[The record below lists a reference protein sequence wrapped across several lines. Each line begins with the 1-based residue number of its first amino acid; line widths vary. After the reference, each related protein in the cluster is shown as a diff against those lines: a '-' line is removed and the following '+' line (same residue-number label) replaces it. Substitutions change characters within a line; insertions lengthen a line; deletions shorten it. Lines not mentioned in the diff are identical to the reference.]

1 MFLAREQTSRPRRK
15 LKMWN
20 YDAVIDR
27 RGLRGLNG
35 IEIAHLISITP
46 RHDRLSELDERT
58 LKDIGFDNSS
68 R

>member
-1 MFLAREQTSRPRRK
+1 
-15 LKMWN
+15 MWN
-20 YDAVIDR
+20 HDAVIDR
-27 RGLRGLNG
+27 RGIRGLNRT
-35 IEIAHLISITP
+35 EIAHLISITP